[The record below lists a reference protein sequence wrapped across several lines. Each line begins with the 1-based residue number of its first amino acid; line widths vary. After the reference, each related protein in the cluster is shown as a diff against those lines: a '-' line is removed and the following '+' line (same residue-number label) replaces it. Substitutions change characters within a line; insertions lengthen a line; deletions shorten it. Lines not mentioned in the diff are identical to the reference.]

1 VHRSTIPSSRAPRDV
16 AAVVPVLHLADPPTD
31 PHPGSAR
38 NTSTVAS
45 AASTGAASPAD
56 ATSVLPE
63 PTSTYLERTATT
75 AEDIETLAPGVTSEG
90 RRQIEDADPTLDAD
104 LAAWQAPDSPL
115 PKLTLLGPVDVT
127 AHGPLPQTRPRK
139 AWNVEVVA
147 YLACHPR
154 GVSAEQFGTDLW
166 PGDPDIARKSKLRQ
180 AIYIARKWLGTNPRT
195 GRDHLPP
202 ATPSP
207 GGPAL
212 YQVEDILVDAELF
225 RRLRLR
231 GVARGP
237 EGIPDLQ
244 AALDLVTGIP
254 FDQRRPGGYAWLAET
269 PLDHEYS
276 AMIVDVAHL
285 VATHYLAT
293 GQPTLARAAAQ
304 TALTAGSTDDIALL
318 DLVAAC
324 DAEGNKAE
332 ADRYIQRIL
341 ANHDAEV
348 EEDLP
353 PRTARVLHRR
363 WMGNAS

>member
-1 VHRSTIPSSRAPRDV
+1 
-16 AAVVPVLHLADPPTD
+16 
-31 PHPGSAR
+31 
-38 NTSTVAS
+38 
-45 AASTGAASPAD
+45 
-56 ATSVLPE
+56 VLPE
-63 PTSTYLERTATT
+63 PASTYLERTASTT
-75 AEDIETLAPGVTSEG
+75 EDIQALAPRVTSQA
-90 RRQIEDADPTLDAD
+90 RQRIEESDPTLDAD
-104 LAAWQAPDSPL
+104 VAAWHAPDSPL
-115 PKLTLLGPVDVT
+115 PQLTLLGPVDVT

-147 YLACHPR
+147 YLTCHPR
-154 GVSAEQFGTDLW
+154 GVTAEQFGTDLW
-166 PGDPDIARKSKLRQ
+166 PGEPDIAGKSKLRQ
-180 AIYIARKWLGTNPRT
+180 AIYIARKWLGPNPRT

-207 GGPAL
+207 GGPAQ
-212 YQVEDILVDAELF
+212 YRVDDVLVDAELF

-237 EGIPDLQ
+237 DGLPDLQ
-244 AALDLVTGIP
+244 SALDLVTGLP
-254 FDQRRPGGYAWLAET
+254 FDQRRPGGYGWLADT
-269 PLDHEYS
+269 PLDHEYT

-293 GQPTLARAAAQ
+293 GQPALARAAAQ
-304 TALTAGSTDDIALL
+304 TSLLAGSSDDIALL

-324 DAEGNKAE
+324 DAEGNHAE

-353 PRTARVLHRR
+353 PRTAKILHRR
-363 WMGNAS
+363 WMGHAS